1 MKTTASIL
9 AWVAL
14 IAFVAGI
21 VFAVPVFGRL
31 SDPFDSKFEYV
42 GGDAYNLIN
51 ASVQASVFAILSIG
65 SFIMCLI
72 SAAFSALLGGIS
84 DAKIKGEEKRK
95 LMTVADYLIE
105 ELDERFSERE
115 AKKRAENQKDIL

>member
-1 MKTTASIL
+1 MKKASFVL
-9 AWVAL
+9 VLVAL
-14 IAFVAGI
+14 IALVAGI
-21 VFAVPVFGRL
+21 AFSIPVFTRL
-31 SDPFDSKFEYV
+31 TDPFDREFEYV

-51 ASVQASVFAILSIG
+51 ASVQASVYAILSIG

-115 AKKRAENQKDIL
+115 AKKRAENQKNIL